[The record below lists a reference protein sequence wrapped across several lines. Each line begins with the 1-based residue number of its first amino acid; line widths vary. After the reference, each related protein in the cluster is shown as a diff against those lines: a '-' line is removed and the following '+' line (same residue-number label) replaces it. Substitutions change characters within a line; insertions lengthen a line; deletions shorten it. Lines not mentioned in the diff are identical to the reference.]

1 VGVYGIDFYG
11 VGRFGPDPALVRP
24 DFSVAPF
31 DFLPLDYQS
40 LHLTWKNPVSADCT
54 QLRLV
59 RNGSNLPQDENDGAQ
74 VFVLSNYATTNT
86 NDAIVVGA
94 ITSLTDVHLA
104 GGFQYYTMFGWS
116 ASSQVWVRC
125 TDLIALVPLPWGYGW
140 RMYNL
145 MPMAYRDADIILVDP
160 YNPWSTEGLPGG
172 SPPLQRYLQL
182 VGFQFDFIRTEMES
196 LMSINDVANCS
207 GALLPLMAQQLGLVH
222 EPEVG
227 MQQERQLVQN
237 AVHLYKQK
245 GSPRGITEMASILT
259 SYPATQLV
267 HHGYNELLCL
277 DDGVMADAIGTWQ
290 VWPPRIPTDPITWNA
305 NPGGYTGTYTNV
317 FAPLAG
323 QAAGEALTWIPNLL
337 SGSIANMTNP
347 LETFGTPSTWPS
359 SIQPPYQN
367 SGMRV
372 QGTGA
377 GDYNLTTS
385 GIPITDF
392 LSQYGGPGNITWRI
406 QVWSATARTVWL
418 SVWGDVGSGTRVQVL
433 PEQSFVETAGHW
445 TTMTITGTMNPYPNS
460 LPGASAPTGPA
471 SYYRLFP
478 QIRIAGAAANEA
490 HYVTICGLWPCT
502 PAQIGIDTPTYDYP
516 RDIKLLLQPQASN
529 LLTNTV
535 STFSK
540 INPSPPPSLLGI
552 GFDGLTNTVDPNQ
565 PSTLN
570 IIAAAASDFETG
582 TTGSYIV
589 NNCTLAN
596 STAQANTGTHSL
608 QITSTVIGSGT
619 NRVYVRSP
627 RMGATSNQVYTVNA
641 YFRPGTTARQVAAY
655 LVFFDS
661 KGNALSAQ
669 TPPFLVTETAAAWVG
684 TNTGSPPTTQVAPV
698 GTTQMELRLEVQ
710 YPGAVNEIHYVD
722 SVSVYYTNA
731 VASCQMS
738 IRYASLEDPPS
749 LAPINGIGALQ
760 VTAIGPGATIWWGK
774 VSVWSPPS
782 TIPAGWFASSR
793 PTPPP
798 AYPAGPV
805 KTLTNDWFFGAV
817 QGYNP
822 RNWVDPVWGWFMTN
836 QTFFGTGSAVVNG
849 IWFAAPPQPPIY
861 GSNLSAYNVTAG
873 QPFNFSIYAQYMTV
887 QDPTNAQ
894 MQMGLRW
901 YYPDGNW
908 IETSMTVMLTANYV
922 RYSMPDPNNL
932 ASYYLGEPPPEGST
946 PNDPNPP
953 TGILPTLVYP
963 FVRFTAAQ
971 NAQFLLNSAMLSPGL
986 SLPPYMDAT
995 SYSSASGDFIQDGSG
1010 ASYVYRRRTPRVA
1023 RLNEQLYRW
1032 VPMGSTY
1039 SITYAS
1045 AAVAPPLDPTTWP

>member
-1 VGVYGIDFYG
+1 MPTPPPVPAAQRYPLAIRDFVTYQNQPGDNNHIVQSSTGPVDLTLDGAVVTRDLHTEIISLEQTIGANPFMVPGNPTIGKSIQWLHSNLSPGHVGPRGSIDPLPPPSHSHVHQQMSGRNGDDHPQYMLVNGSRPFINPVTAPAAQNGHELITLAQAKGAGLTWQQVQSIIQSSLTNAMDGGGRVLQRLHRRKWQRLCRLQRRPVFRTAELHLHEDALPRPEHAGLVQLPVHGGPVDPPGPLQHGGAHPVHRGHRGGPASQRGLHLDRTGDLVGVYGIDFYG

-565 PSTLN
+565 P
-570 IIAAAASDFETG
+570 
-582 TTGSYIV
+582 
-589 NNCTLAN
+589 
-596 STAQANTGTHSL
+596 
-608 QITSTVIGSGT
+608 
-619 NRVYVRSP
+619 
-627 RMGATSNQVYTVNA
+627 
-641 YFRPGTTARQVAAY
+641 
-655 LVFFDS
+655 
-661 KGNALSAQ
+661 
-669 TPPFLVTETAAAWVG
+669 PP
-684 TNTGSPPTTQVAPV
+684 
-698 GTTQMELRLEVQ
+698 
-710 YPGAVNEIHYVD
+710 
-722 SVSVYYTNA
+722 
-731 VASCQMS
+731 
-738 IRYASLEDPPS
+738 
-749 LAPINGIGALQ
+749 
-760 VTAIGPGATIWWGK
+760 
-774 VSVWSPPS
+774 
-782 TIPAGWFASSR
+782 
-793 PTPPP
+793 
-798 AYPAGPV
+798 
-805 KTLTNDWFFGAV
+805 
-817 QGYNP
+817 
-822 RNWVDPVWGWFMTN
+822 
-836 QTFFGTGSAVVNG
+836 
-849 IWFAAPPQPPIY
+849 
-861 GSNLSAYNVTAG
+861 
-873 QPFNFSIYAQYMTV
+873 
-887 QDPTNAQ
+887 
-894 MQMGLRW
+894 
-901 YYPDGNW
+901 
-908 IETSMTVMLTANYV
+908 
-922 RYSMPDPNNL
+922 
-932 ASYYLGEPPPEGST
+932 
-946 PNDPNPP
+946 
-953 TGILPTLVYP
+953 
-963 FVRFTAAQ
+963 
-971 NAQFLLNSAMLSPGL
+971 
-986 SLPPYMDAT
+986 
-995 SYSSASGDFIQDGSG
+995 
-1010 ASYVYRRRTPRVA
+1010 
-1023 RLNEQLYRW
+1023 
-1032 VPMGSTY
+1032 
-1039 SITYAS
+1039 
-1045 AAVAPPLDPTTWP
+1045 